1 MNFFEL
7 KNISE
12 QYMHLLNPTT
22 PEKLIKAGEIAGL
35 KPGDRVI
42 DFGTGFAEPLILW
55 AERFGITG
63 VGIDL
68 RPYACER
75 AQRRIIEKGLS
86 DRLEIA
92 CGDAARYACPP
103 HSFDLAACIGATFI
117 WDTFAEAVHAM
128 KQAIHPHGRLVIG
141 EATWLTDDVP
151 AEFRAQQPQVYPEIE
166 LLRVA
171 RDEGFEFEYVLH
183 SSHDD
188 WDRYESDNWHGL
200 VSWIEANPN
209 HPERQQVIDHLHASQ
224 EEYVRHGRL
233 YFGWALYVLNPLRY

>member
-35 KPGDRVI
+35 KPGERVI
-42 DFGTGFAEPLILW
+42 DFGCGFGETLILW
-55 AERFGITG
+55 ADRFGISG
-63 VGIDL
+63 VGIDI

-75 AQRRIIEKGLS
+75 AQKRISEKGLS
-86 DRLEIA
+86 ARLEIS
-92 CGDAARYACPP
+92 CGDAGRYAYPP
-103 HSFDLAACIGATFI
+103 HGFDLAACIGATFI
-117 WDTFAEAVHAM
+117 WDTFAAAVHAM
-128 KQAIHPHGRLVIG
+128 KQAVHPHGRLVIG
-141 EATWLTDDVP
+141 EASWLTDDVP
-151 AEFRAQQPQVYPEIE
+151 AEFRAQQPQVYPELE
-166 LLRVA
+166 LLRAA

-183 SSHDD
+183 SNHDD

-200 VSWIEANPN
+200 VSWIGANPD

-224 EEYVRHGRL
+224 EEYVRYGRL
-233 YFGWALYVLNPLRY
+233 YFGWALYVLTQVGY